1 MKTEDKKA
9 LITEAVNCQGMQK
22 QLQHFHEEI
31 GELMTSISHFMRGRC
46 TKAQL
51 MIEIVDAR
59 MMIDAVEE
67 AFQVDPVEYE
77 KIEDQQ
83 WNKFKSQMLERAKN
97 E

>member
-1 MKTEDKKA
+1 MKRLKINNGINLK
-9 LITEAVNCQGMQK
+9 G
-22 QLQHFHEEI
+22 F
-31 GELMTSISHFMRGRC
+31 FYC

-59 MMIDAVEE
+59 MMIDAIEE
-67 AFQVDPVEYE
+67 AFQIDPVEYE